1 MAGSTSSQRWA
12 VVANPSKFAS
22 LAAVKADV
30 ARRCA
35 ARGWAEPEWY
45 ETTLADPGV
54 GQAKQAVEDGAE
66 LVCSL
71 GGDGTVRSV
80 ASGLVSLEA
89 SRRVPMG
96 LLPGGTAN
104 LLARNLKLPMDSL
117 DSALDVALGGTEVDI
132 DVGEVAWDDEDPAVF
147 LVMAGMGFDAQM
159 MAGVDAQLKR
169 TVGWLAYAVSGA
181 AALFRIGFA
190 VRVAADRQRAVSQ
203 HARTVLV
210 ANCGEL
216 TAGLR
221 LIPEAELTDGR
232 LDTVLASPR
241 SISGWLAIGLNVVSG
256 RRRGHPAFVHLTS
269 EEVQVA
275 TREPVEAQ
283 LDGDAVGTRSR
294 MRARVL
300 PGALTVRVAAAPA
313 TSAVGK
319 TVGKN

>member
-1 MAGSTSSQRWA
+1 MAHPTSPQRWA

-30 ARRCA
+30 AQLCA
-35 ARGWAEPEWY
+35 ANGWTEPTWY
-45 ETTLADPGV
+45 ETTLDDPGE
-54 GQAKQAVEDGAE
+54 GQASQAVEDGAE

-71 GGDGTVRSV
+71 GGDGTVRNV
-80 ASGLVSLEA
+80 ASALVDRDPA
-89 SRRVPMG
+89 GRVPMG
-96 LLPGGTAN
+96 LLPGGTGN
-104 LLARNLKLPMDSL
+104 LLARNLKLPMDTL
-117 DSALDVALGGTEVDI
+117 EAALVVALEGSDLDI
-132 DVGEVAWDDEDPAVF
+132 DVGEVVWDDEEPTIF

-169 TVGWLAYAVSGA
+169 RVGWLAYAVSGA

-256 RRRGHPAFVHLTS
+256 RRRGHPAFVHLDS

-294 MRARVL
+294 MRARVR
-300 PGALTVRVAAAPA
+300 PGALTVRVATAPAAPA
-313 TSAVGK
+313 VPQ
-319 TVGKN
+319 N